1 MSKLEEWAKIEAEAE
16 ACEACRLRQT
26 ALNKVVG
33 RGSLDAYFMF
43 VAEAPGKEENFR
55 GRPFVGP
62 TGTFLRKLM
71 GKAGFKKGDVY
82 MTNVVMCR
90 PPQNRTPMDDE
101 ILKCARFLHRKIEI
115 IQPKVIIVV
124 GAAALSTLLPQ
135 IKKKLG
141 SVRGDHIKYLRR
153 TYIPVWHPSYV
164 LRTGMALREAEL
176 LKDLKRAYAL
186 YLEDKRNAQTVE
198 YENPFDVDPILEGLI
213 GVEEK
218 PKNQ

>member
-1 MSKLEEWAKIEAEAE
+1 MSKLEQWAKIEAEAHQ
-16 ACEACRLRQT
+16 CKACRLHLT

-33 RGSLDAYFMF
+33 RGNLDAYFMI

-55 GRPFVGP
+55 GKPFVGP

-82 MTNVVMCR
+82 MTNVLMCR
-90 PPQNRTPMDDE
+90 PPNNSAPQDDE
-101 ILKCARFLHRKIEI
+101 ILQCARYLHQKIEVV
-115 IQPKVIIVV
+115 QPKVIILV
-124 GAAALSTLLPQ
+124 GAAALKTLLPQ

-164 LRTGMALREAEL
+164 LRMGSALREAEL

-186 YLEDKRNAQTVE
+186 YVEDMRSSEPVE

-218 PKNQ
+218 SKNK